1 MKYRSLGKSGL
12 QVSELSFGAWVT
24 FGNQADVDL
33 AADLIKTAYDAG
45 VIFMTML
52 RSMSMVGLKL

>member
-12 QVSELSFGAWVT
+12 QVSVLSFGAWVT

-33 AADLIKTAYDAG
+33 AAELNEN
-45 VIFMTML
+45 
-52 RSMSMVGLKL
+52 GL